1 MDGNPSDIN
10 HHKLSLLINMK
21 QRKAFTLIE
30 ILIVIGLIAVLAG
43 VLIVALNPARQFA
56 QARIAQR
63 WNNIDTIVGSVVTN
77 QTDNKGTFT
86 CAAGAI
92 PTTATKM
99 ANGSDNYDIGPCLV
113 PTYAASI
120 PFDPSASG
128 AHWTSSTDYDTGY
141 NIERDE
147 TSGRV
152 TISAPGAELSE
163 VISITR

>member
-1 MDGNPSDIN
+1 
-10 HHKLSLLINMK
+10 MK

-56 QARIAQR
+56 QARNAQR
-63 WNNIDTIVGSVVTN
+63 WNNVDTIIGSIVTN
-77 QTDNKGTFT
+77 QTDNRGTFN
-86 CAAGAI
+86 CAAGVI
-92 PTTATKM
+92 PATSTKM
-99 ANGSDNYDIGPCLV
+99 ATGVGNYDIGPCLV

-128 AHWTSSTDYDTGY
+128 AHWTSTADYDTGY
-141 NIERDE
+141 NIQRDD

-152 TISAPGAELSE
+152 SILAPGAELSE